1 MLFVGQL
8 WYRLCLKYTRLIEQS
23 FGNLIHRFPMIVARE
38 EVPVSIHRD
47 LPTHGLRKSVPS
59 SEQAQLRSS
68 RNEYWPNDPETKEF
82 IEEWMGYCMTD
93 DVRLHKG
100 AMLIGKGRNGKGTIA
115 HVIRRLVGDAS
126 FVSLNFDT
134 WVKTENS
141 TAPIIGRKVGCFG
154 DVRLKRG
161 KEYGAQ
167 FYDPGGL
174 NQAPSQRNCSKNTPI
189 PNSACGI

>member
-1 MLFVGQL
+1 MWLNS
-8 WYRLCLKYTRLIEQS
+8 R
-23 FGNLIHRFPMIVARE
+23 
-38 EVPVSIHRD
+38 
-47 LPTHGLRKSVPS
+47 
-59 SEQAQLRSS
+59 EQATEWIAYANGAVNVLSGEVRARSPDLWVHS
-68 RNEYWPNDPETKEF
+68 ALGFDWNPSAACPVWEWFLQDIFPDDDESKQF